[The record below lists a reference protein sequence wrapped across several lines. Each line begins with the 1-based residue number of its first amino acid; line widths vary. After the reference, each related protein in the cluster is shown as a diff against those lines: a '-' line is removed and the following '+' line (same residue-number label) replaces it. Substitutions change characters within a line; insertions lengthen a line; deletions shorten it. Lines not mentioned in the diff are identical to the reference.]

1 MNYILLEAAATTS
14 SQQSGAATTS
24 SQSGSAATTLIFM
37 VIMFVILY
45 LLLIRPQQKKAKE
58 TQKMQEALKV
68 NDKVLT
74 SSGIYG
80 RVVSLKPDKGI
91 VVLEIDDTNKVR
103 IDIQRNAIV
112 GVVATT
118 EPGTEK

>member
-1 MNYILLEAAATTS
+1 MNYILLQAAQKGTT
-14 SQQSGAATTS
+14 QQGGA
-24 SQSGSAATTLIFM
+24 GTTLIFM
-37 VIMFVILY
+37 IIMFVILY

-80 RVVSLKPDKGI
+80 RVVSIKPDKGI

-103 IDIQRNAIV
+103 IDIQKNAIV
-112 GVVATT
+112 GVVTT
-118 EPGTEK
+118 PEPSSEK